1 MVKKKT
7 VFILV
12 FLLLIPAIFHACIQL
27 RESTSALYE
36 RFPDAKV
43 KLIQER
49 DEAIRYMS
57 LRRND
62 TFPTIFFLHGSPSS
76 LSVYNT
82 YYSDTSL
89 ATWANIITADRP
101 GYGYSNPGRAEK
113 SIVKQAE
120 KMWEILEKEGYPS
133 PLYLL
138 GSSYGGSVAV
148 KMAMMKPEKVS
159 GIILVS
165 ASMAPG
171 MEKTY
176 AISHFFKYKAFSW
189 MLPAMLRS
197 ANVEKLSHYEALT
210 EILPH
215 WHKIISPVIM
225 FQGTDDD
232 LIYPENVDFAMK
244 RLKNSA
250 YVELHLLKG
259 EGHFLQLKYK
269 DLILNRLQSLID
281 SVQIKNH
288 LNASIGEM
296 TEKINLKTSLP

>member
-7 VFILV
+7 LLILL
-12 FLLLIPAIFHACIQL
+12 FFLLIPAIFNACIQL
-27 RESTSALYE
+27 RESTSALQDK
-36 RFPDAKV
+36 FPDARV
-43 KLIQER
+43 ELMQER
-49 DEAIRYMS
+49 ENALRYMS
-57 LRRND
+57 LHRND

-82 YYSDTSL
+82 YYSDTNL
-89 ATWANIITADRP
+89 ASWANIITADRP
-101 GYGYSNPGRAEK
+101 GYGYSNLGKAEK

-120 KMWEILEKEGYPS
+120 KMWKILEEEGYPS

-176 AISHFFKYKAFSW
+176 AISHVFKYKAFSW
-189 MLPAMLRS
+189 MLPAMLRT
-197 ANVEKLSHYEALT
+197 ANEEKLSHYEALT

-215 WHKIISPVIM
+215 WHKIIAPVIL
-225 FQGTDDD
+225 FQGTEDD
-232 LIYPENVDFAMK
+232 LIYPENVNFARK
-244 RLKNSA
+244 KLKNSV

-269 DLILNRLQSLID
+269 DLILSRLKSLID

-296 TEKINLKTSLP
+296 TEKFSLKTSLP